1 MILGM
6 TRAEL
11 GLTAFIFALIYG
23 AGFLP
28 RLGRF
33 LGRAFSKPEATG
45 AAKQSSANGAAAEA
59 SEDRSSD
66 LPETHDPR

>member
-33 LGRAFSKPEATG
+33 LGRAFSKPETAGSVNPG
-45 AAKQSSANGAAAEA
+45 AATEA

>member
-28 RLGRF
+28 GLGRF
-33 LGRAFSKPEATG
+33 LGRLG
-45 AAKQSSANGAAAEA
+45 ARPGTPPADPPA
-59 SEDRSSD
+59 SESEPEPSTN
-66 LPETHDPR
+66 LPETREPR

>member
-33 LGRAFSKPEATG
+33 LGRAFSKPEQS
-45 AAKQSSANGAAAEA
+45 AANQGAAAEA

>member
-33 LGRAFSKPEATG
+33 LGRAFSKPEAAGSAGPG
-45 AAKQSSANGAAAEA
+45 AAPEGPKSS
-59 SEDRSSD
+59 SSD
-66 LPETHDPR
+66 LPETSDPR

>member
-33 LGRAFSKPEATG
+33 LGRAFSKPEAPG
-45 AAKQSSANGAAAEA
+45 SSGPGTDLEGPK
-59 SEDRSSD
+59 SSSSD
-66 LPETHDPR
+66 LPETSDPR